1 MPSQQQPYVV
11 LAAIAFDP
19 TGDQA
24 LREGMQQARLRDACE
39 LHLVHVAP
47 PSSADAASNAA
58 ALARIADQLKSR
70 VTELS
75 NVSPFKITAHIRV
88 GTPAPAVLQT
98 AADIDADL
106 IVVGTHK
113 RSSMKKLILGS
124 VAEHVLR
131 DAHCPVLVAMPK
143 DYLLA
148 TQAQTIEPACPECV
162 AARFAAADGAYWCE
176 RHSHSRLRPHVY
188 EPTDSHRPG
197 PLES

>member
-11 LAAIAFDP
+11 LAAIAFDQ

-24 LREGMQQARLRDACE
+24 LREGVRQARLRDACE
-39 LHLVHVAP
+39 LHLVHVVP
-47 PSSADAASNAA
+47 QSSAEPASNEA
-58 ALARIADQLKSR
+58 ALALISEQLKSR

-75 NVSPFKITAHIRV
+75 SARPLKITAHIRV
-88 GTPAPAVLQT
+88 GTAASAVLQT

-113 RSSMKKLILGS
+113 RSSLERLVLGS

-143 DYLLA
+143 DYLSA
-148 TQAQTIEPACPECV
+148 TQAETIEPACPACL
-162 AARFAAADGAYWCE
+162 AARRATANGEYWCA
-176 RHSHSRLRPHVY
+176 RHSHSRMRPHVY
-188 EPTDSHRPG
+188 EPTDPHRAG